1 MREGQRNTR
10 AADHRERYGERDG
23 SKELRAH
30 REIKTWGGRCR
41 ESTKHGRRD
50 EEKRT
55 DSGGGREAERH
66 TEAWEGDRE
75 KTVMDTDM

>member
-1 MREGQRNTR
+1 MVGR

-30 REIKTWGGRCR
+30 RETKTWGSMQR
-41 ESTKHGRRD
+41 KHQACMKRD
-50 EEKRT
+50 GQT
-55 DSGGGREAERH
+55 DRGVGRETDRH

-75 KTVMDTDM
+75 EIK